1 MAPLPPASAHPPGPE
16 ATQSL
21 LRGFYPAQGDS
32 LARGGRRGQ
41 ETAGGGRGGEGVGKS
56 GDGSQR
62 KSVFVQVQPLT
73 PGTHVP
79 PSSPGPPADS
89 AEEPVTPRARERAFL
104 PRPLE
109 RQEG

>member
-21 LRGFYPAQGDS
+21 LRGFYPAQGDT

-62 KSVFVQVQPLT
+62 KSVFVQVQAPHSWDPRPPLQSR
-73 PGTHVP
+73 P
-79 PSSPGPPADS
+79 PS
-89 AEEPVTPRARERAFL
+89 
-104 PRPLE
+104 
-109 RQEG
+109 